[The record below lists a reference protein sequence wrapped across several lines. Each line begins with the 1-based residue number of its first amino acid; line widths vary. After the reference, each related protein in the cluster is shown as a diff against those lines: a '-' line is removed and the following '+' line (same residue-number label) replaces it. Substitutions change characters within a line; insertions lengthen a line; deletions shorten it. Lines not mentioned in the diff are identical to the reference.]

1 MFLGSRLVFADL
13 PRHDPGLTRTGQ
25 SAFPD
30 QIFLKICTGGF
41 RTGAAKTFVNTCR
54 LQGTNLF
61 LCILSGQG
69 RPVARLPVRIQQGG
83 RKPQSQRELM
93 THSA

>member
-41 RTGAAKTFVNTCR
+41 RTGAANTFVNTCR
-54 LQGTNLF
+54 LLRNLSYAAVGLKVTSSPSSLAF
-61 LCILSGQG
+61 F
-69 RPVARLPVRIQQGG
+69 
-83 RKPQSQRELM
+83 
-93 THSA
+93 